1 MLRDGM
7 QPSLMELDVRYGGI
21 ILVIE
26 HLVRWNHKD
35 NCHIKHVDRSDGM
48 VGQETYGYKE
58 RSWSSFLEEFVFV
71 YSKALNIGRFI
82 ALVLKWSACLV
93 QRKTNSIIN

>member
-1 MLRDGM
+1 MNTWTTHTIVVTIRDRRKLVHFFNKFGRMLRDGM

-26 HLVRWNHKD
+26 HLVRRNHKD

-48 VGQETYGYKE
+48 MGQETYGYKE
-58 RSWSSFLEEFVFV
+58 RS
-71 YSKALNIGRFI
+71 
-82 ALVLKWSACLV
+82 
-93 QRKTNSIIN
+93 